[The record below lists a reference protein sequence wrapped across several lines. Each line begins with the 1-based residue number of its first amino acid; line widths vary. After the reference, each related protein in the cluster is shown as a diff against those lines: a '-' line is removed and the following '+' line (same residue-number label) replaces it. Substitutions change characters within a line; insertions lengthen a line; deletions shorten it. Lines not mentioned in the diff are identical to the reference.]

1 MRSRLIAIL
10 ACAAALAVAVL
21 AHLATWEIAE
31 EEFGSDRYVQHG
43 EVAWLDDLS
52 KEDQEAAS
60 SLSTDPETFA
70 SHLPVV
76 SIDTGG
82 QAVPGEVIPEIS
94 REEALEKGIYR
105 YTVADDGSE
114 TISASFSL
122 FSQDGHA
129 NRLSDEPAL
138 ETRAEI
144 RYRGNSSRRFD
155 KKGYTVHFTLEDR
168 VTQNDQDVLD
178 MGADDDWILHG
189 PFLDKTLIRNYL
201 GMNVSGQI
209 MYYAPDVR
217 LCELFLNGEYQGV
230 YLLMESIK
238 VSPERLNLTESDPS
252 SEATSYVV
260 RRDWEDPTSESEL
273 TNLLYNA
280 GIPRHAVMEV
290 VYPGASNITE
300 EQSAWIESD
309 VNYLEKCLYSYDYD
323 THPYAFTDL
332 ADVDTFVDYAIINEL
347 WANVDAGSYSTYFY
361 KDARGKICAGP
372 VWDFNNAFNNYS
384 DDDQTNLGF
393 IMPSQPVYFMIFKD
407 EDVVERAISR
417 YRDLREGPLS
427 DEYLLE
433 FIDEAIAYL
442 GPAIERN
449 YAVWGYSFDAESLNP
464 SNRLNPVERNPASFE
479 EAVQDMKDFIVG
491 RGALL
496 DRNIENLRQYSHE
509 SINKRY
515 NH

>member
-10 ACAAALAVAVL
+10 ACVAALAVAVF

-31 EEFGSDRYVQHG
+31 KEYGSDRYIQHE
-43 EVAWLDDLS
+43 EVSWLDDLS
-52 KEDQEAAS
+52 EEDREAAS

-82 QAVPGEVIPEIS
+82 QTVPGEVISDIS
-94 REEALEKGIYR
+94 REEAIEKGINR
-105 YTVADDGSE
+105 YTVAADGRE
-114 TISASFSL
+114 TIATSFSL
-122 FSQDGHA
+122 FYRDGHA

-138 ETRAEI
+138 VTQAEI
-144 RYRGNSSRRFD
+144 RYRGNSSRHFD

-217 LCELFLNGEYQGV
+217 LCELFLDGEYQGV
-230 YLLMESIK
+230 YLLMESVK
-238 VSPERLNLTESDPS
+238 VSPERLNLTESDPNS
-252 SEATSYVV
+252 AATSYLI

-273 TNLLYNA
+273 TNLLYEA
-280 GIPRHAVMEV
+280 GIPRHAAMEV

-300 EQSAWIESD
+300 GRFAWIESD
-309 VNYLEKCLYSYDYD
+309 VNYLEKCLYSYDHD
-323 THPYAFTDL
+323 TSPYAFTDL

-347 WANVDAGSYSTYFY
+347 WANEDAGSYSTYFY

-384 DDDQTNLGF
+384 DDDQTNMGF
-393 IMPSQPVYFMIFKD
+393 IMPNQPSYFMIFKD
-407 EDVVERAISR
+407 EEVVERVISR
-417 YRDLREGPLS
+417 YRELREGPLS
-427 DEYLLE
+427 DEHLLD
-433 FIDEAIAYL
+433 FMDEAIEFL

-449 YAVWGYSFDAESLNP
+449 YKVWGYSFDAKSLSP
-464 SNRLNPVERNPASFE
+464 TNRLNPVGRNPSSFE

-491 RGALL
+491 RGAWL